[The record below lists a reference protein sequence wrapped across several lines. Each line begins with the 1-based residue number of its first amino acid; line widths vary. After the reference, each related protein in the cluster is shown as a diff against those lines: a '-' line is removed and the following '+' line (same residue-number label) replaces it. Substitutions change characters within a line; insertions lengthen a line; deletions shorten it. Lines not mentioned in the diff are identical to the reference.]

1 MVWDPLVY
9 AVTSGQPTTAYNSLP
24 FSEAL
29 KKQKLYQKS
38 ILYGMSFLFCVCECP
53 LYHPAYFLRLC
64 LPLIPCST
72 IELFW
77 LDIKP
82 PEVLLSLLPQAPG
95 SYPRHAF
102 HMGAGIDPC
111 PPTCS
116 ETLPTETSPTP
127 DFLFSTH
134 TVVTLLF
141 FVVWVRVSDSLSYLS
156 F

>member
-38 ILYGMSFLFCVCECP
+38 ILYGMSFLCERP
-53 LYHPAYFLRLC
+53 PYHPTYFLRLC
-64 LPLIPCST
+64 LPLIPGSST
-72 IELFW
+72 ELFW

-102 HMGAGIDPC
+102 HMGVGTDPC
-111 PPTCS
+111 PQACA

-134 TVVTLLF
+134 TITLLV